1 MMPGRLS
8 IQIDTCENIP
18 QAEKSMTVTATG
30 VWILSPDRILKPV
43 NNSKCFQDR
52 VGAPCDRIGGGDD
65 RKQSPLYS
73 TVGVSDKEKDHA

>member
-1 MMPGRLS
+1 MS

-30 VWILSPDRILKPV
+30 GWILSPDRILKSV
-43 NNSKCFQDR
+43 NNSKCFQDG
-52 VGAPCDRIGGGDD
+52 VGAPCDRIRGGDD
-65 RKQSPLYS
+65 RKQSSLYS